1 MKEQLTLD
9 DARLAARL
17 AKTLDQAAAQP
28 DPVWDQR
35 MEQILAQASLPR
47 SHSHRWQW
55 GGLALAAS
63 VTFMVALPGGWLLPT
78 SSTSGAQNPEAIEGQ
93 MLEEIDWLMVMEE
106 ASRDAR

>member
-1 MKEQLTLD
+1 MKEPLSLD

-35 MEQILAQASLPR
+35 MEQILAQASLPPHR
-47 SHSHRWQW
+47 SHRWQW

-63 VTFMVALPGGWLLPT
+63 VTFMVALPGGWLLQT
-78 SSTSGAQNPEAIEGQ
+78 SEVSGAKAPDAIEGQ
-93 MLEEIDWLMVMEE
+93 MLEEIDWLMAMEE
-106 ASRDAR
+106 ASRDGR